1 MQFPDAPTATLTGL
15 RHSMLRQRPAEPDY
29 RPFPDES
36 GRNNRQAT
44 IEIPVMVRALG
55 LPSGGRVLEVG
66 CGRGVA
72 LPALGR
78 LLRPVRLAGLDR
90 DADFLEEARAS
101 AAAAGIA
108 AELVPGDVRSMPF
121 PDASFDLVV
130 DFGTCY
136 HIARA
141 AEALAEIAR
150 VLSPGGW
157 FVHETPVSQL
167 IAHPVR
173 SFGRRMPWRSAPAF
187 ERHRTALL
195 WTARRRP
202 AAA

>member
-1 MQFPDAPTATLTGL
+1 MPFPDAPTATLAGL
-15 RHSMLRQRPAEPDY
+15 RHSVLRQRPAESDY

-44 IEIPVMVRALG
+44 IEIPVMVRALR
-55 LPSGGRVLEVG
+55 LPTGGRVLEVG
-66 CGRGVA
+66 CGRGV
-72 LPALGR
+72 
-78 LLRPVRLAGLDR
+78 D
-90 DADFLEEARAS
+90 
-101 AAAAGIA
+101 
-108 AELVPGDVRSMPF
+108 
-121 PDASFDLVV
+121 
-130 DFGTCY
+130 
-136 HIARA
+136 IARA

-150 VLSPGGW
+150 VLSPGGL

-195 WTARRRP
+195 WTARRRAAYGCLQAAPSRAMNSSATAGPQVP
-202 AAA
+202 AA